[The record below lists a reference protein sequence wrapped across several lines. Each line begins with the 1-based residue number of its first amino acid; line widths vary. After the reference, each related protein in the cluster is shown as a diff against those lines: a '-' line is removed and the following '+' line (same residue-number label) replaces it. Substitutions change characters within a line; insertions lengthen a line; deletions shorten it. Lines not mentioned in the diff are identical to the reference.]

1 MFGKRRIKPLLNIH
15 GTWVTGMRYPET
27 LHVAMDDGRVIPY
40 HIHTVPISFN
50 CLGNDGWKKTGREV
64 VGYQYKKPK
73 RMTSSL
79 RLGCYL

>member
-1 MFGKRRIKPLLNIH
+1 MFGKRRVKPLLDIH
-15 GTWVTGMRYPET
+15 GTWVTGQRYPET
-27 LHVAMDDGRVIPY
+27 LHVAMGDGRIVRY
-40 HIHTVPISFN
+40 HSEMPLVKLN
-50 CLGNDGWKKTGREV
+50 LGKDGWKKTGREV